1 MKKYIVTFIS
11 VFVLYLIG
19 NSIYVEM
26 NKDKTPGKAKRIE
39 CQKKVTSFERGFN
52 TTQIK
57 EAQQEIKNGAV
68 TFTSGV
74 EKATYAESALFE
86 YISLKET
93 DIIFKNMLVSFVEN
107 SDSTV
112 DKKYKISYYIYE
124 NDIKDPG
131 KKTKKSK
138 KYAGYVV
145 LEVKNSNNKTIYKVQ
160 IDFMDFKGA
169 DIQQS
174 IECAVKSFMTY

>member
-1 MKKYIVTFIS
+1 MKNYILVFVG
-11 VFVLYLIG
+11 VFVLYMIG

-39 CQKKVTSFERGFN
+39 CQKEVTSFERAFDSV
-52 TTQIK
+52 QIK
-57 EAQQEIKNGAV
+57 EAQEEIKNGAIS
-68 TFTSGV
+68 FSSSI
-74 EKATYAESALFE
+74 EKSTYADSALFE

-93 DIIFKNMLVSFVEN
+93 DIVFRNILASFVE
-107 SDSTV
+107 DSAAIEE
-112 DKKYKISYYIYE
+112 KKYQISYYIYE
-124 NDIKDPG
+124 NDVKDPG

-138 KYAGYVV
+138 EYAGYVV
-145 LEVKNSNNKTIYKVQ
+145 LEVKDNDSKTIYKVQ